1 MIKFTRLGRHIGA
14 DVHGIDLS
22 QPLNDADFAAIRE
35 GLLEHLVL
43 FFRDQKLLSFDEH
56 KALARYF
63 GDPEITTYRRQDV
76 DDMVQILEAE
86 EGMGPTSHPTFHCD
100 SSFRDNRPLGA
111 LLQAQVTP
119 PSGGD
124 TCFASMYAA
133 YEALSP
139 PMRDFLDGLDCWHSV
154 MHMHRRHLGNP
165 DFNIRPE
172 VAAIPP
178 LRTPV
183 VRQHPDTGRKF
194 LNVNMIYT
202 SHIEGLRED
211 ESDLLLNFLFTHTR
225 RPEFEVRMHWN
236 VGDIAF
242 WDNWS
247 TTHCGVPDFVG
258 HRRMQRVSIL
268 RRSAREQRLDEAA

>member
-1 MIKFTRLGRHIGA
+1 VIQFKRLSAHIGA

-22 QPLNDADFAAIRE
+22 QPLSASDVAAIRE

-43 FFRDQKLLSFDEH
+43 FFREQKLLSFDEH
-56 KALARYF
+56 KVLAGNF

-76 DDMVQILEAE
+76 DDMVQILEQDH
-86 EGMGPTSHPTFHCD
+86 GMGPSGHPTFHCD
-100 SSFRDNRPLGA
+100 SSFRDRRPLGA
-111 LLQAQVTP
+111 ILQAHAIP

-133 YEALSP
+133 YDALSP
-139 PMRDFLDGLDCWHSV
+139 AMRAFLDGLDCWHSV
-154 MHMHRRHLGNP
+154 MHMHRRHIGNA

-183 VRQHPDTGRKF
+183 VREHPDTGRKF

-236 VGDIAF
+236 LGDIAF

-247 TTHCGVPDFVG
+247 TTHCGVPDFTG

-268 RRSAREQRLDEAA
+268 RREASDRNLAEAA